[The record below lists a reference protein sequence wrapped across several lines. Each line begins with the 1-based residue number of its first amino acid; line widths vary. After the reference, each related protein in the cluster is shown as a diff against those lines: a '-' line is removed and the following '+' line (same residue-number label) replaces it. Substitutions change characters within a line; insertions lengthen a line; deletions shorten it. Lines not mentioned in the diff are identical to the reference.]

1 MTQNSRYIDNIN
13 LLLRSSAS
21 HSVHGQRLEGPS
33 QHHHTEPV
41 EDLHEG
47 DETEAEEETKHSAK
61 GGDEVYRGHLQASLI
76 FCKQSCALTV
86 TQSNDYLPIA
96 VAFPK

>member
-1 MTQNSRYIDNIN
+1 MTQNSRYIDNIHF
-13 LLLRSSAS
+13 LFRSSAS
-21 HSVHGQRLEGPS
+21 HSACAERLEGPAQ
-33 QHHHTEPV
+33 QHHAEPV

-47 DETEAEEETKHSAK
+47 DETEAEEETKHSTK

-86 TQSNDYLPIA
+86 TQSNDYLTYP
-96 VAFPK
+96 

>member
-33 QHHHTEPV
+33 QHHHAEPV

-61 GGDEVYRGHLQASLI
+61 GGDKINYGHPLASLI
-76 FCKQSCALTV
+76 LFK
-86 TQSNDYLPIA
+86 
-96 VAFPK
+96 